1 MDRLTSM
8 AVFVT
13 VVERGS
19 LTRAADAHGM
29 SRAMV
34 TRHLAELE
42 SWLDARL
49 LHRTTRRLALTAA
62 GEVAVD
68 RCRAMLALGED
79 LQSAL
84 CSDDATPRGR
94 LRLTCSTS
102 FGISVL
108 AALVAEYTARYPQT
122 AIDLLQV
129 DRTVNLVEERMD
141 LAIRIASRL
150 DPGLIGRRLSV
161 CRSVLCASPGYLA
174 RAGAPIVPA
183 DLGTHAC
190 LTHHF
195 VGNTL
200 WQLRRGDACEA
211 VAVGGSFSANDATS
225 LQQGARVGAGI
236 AMLPTYL
243 VGDDLRVGALVRVL
257 PDWNV
262 PDMGI
267 HAVYQSRRHMPSI
280 LRSFV
285 DFLAVRFG
293 DAPAWDHGLFRQAAE
308 KPGD

>member
-1 MDRLTSM
+1 MDRLTAM
-8 AVFVT
+8 RVFVT

-19 LTRAADAHGM
+19 LSRAADALDM

-62 GEVAVD
+62 GELALD
-68 RCRAMLALGED
+68 RCRAMLALGEG
-79 LQSAL
+79 LQGAL
-84 CSDDATPRGR
+84 RSDDMMPRGR

-102 FGISVL
+102 FGLSVI

-122 AIDLLQV
+122 AIDLLLL
-129 DRTVNLVEERMD
+129 DRTVNLVEERVD
-141 LAIRIASRL
+141 LAIRIARSL
-150 DPGLIGRRLSV
+150 DPGLVGRRLSV
-161 CRSVLCASPGYLA
+161 CRSVLCASPTYLA
-174 RAGAPIVPA
+174 RAGMPTVPA
-183 DLGTHAC
+183 DLGAQAC

-200 WQLRRGDACEA
+200 WSLQRGDEEA
-211 VAVGGSFSANDATS
+211 SVAVRGGFSANDATC

-243 VGDDLRVGALVRVL
+243 VADDLRSGALIRVL
-257 PDWNV
+257 PDWDA
-262 PDMGI
+262 PEMGI
-267 HAVYQSRRHMPSI
+267 HAVYQSRRQMPAI
-280 LRSFV
+280 MRSFL
-285 DFLAVRFG
+285 DFLIERLG
-293 DAPAWDHGLFRQAAE
+293 DPPAWDRGLF
-308 KPGD
+308 

>member
-1 MDRLTSM
+1 MDRLTAM

-19 LTRAADAHGM
+19 LSKAADALDM

-62 GEVAVD
+62 GEAALD

-79 LQSAL
+79 LQSTL
-84 CSDDATPRGR
+84 RSDATTPSGR

-108 AALVAEYTARYPQT
+108 AALVAEYTALHPQT
-122 AIDLLQV
+122 SIDLLQL

-141 LAIRIASRL
+141 LAIRIARTL
-150 DPGLIGRRLSV
+150 DPGLVGRRLSV
-161 CRSVLCASPGYLA
+161 CRSVLCASPAYLS
-174 RAGAPIVPA
+174 RAGAPVAPE
-183 DLGTHAC
+183 DLGAHVC

-200 WQLRRGDACEA
+200 WSLQRGEVTES
-211 VAVGGSFSANDATS
+211 VAVRGSFSANDATC

-243 VGDDLRVGALVRVL
+243 VADDLRAGALIRVL
-257 PDWNV
+257 PEWSV
-262 PDMGI
+262 PEMGI
-267 HAVYQSRRHMPSI
+267 HAVYQSRRQMPAI
-280 LRSFV
+280 MRSFL
-285 DFLAVRFG
+285 DFLVARLG
-293 DAPAWDHGLFRQAAE
+293 DPPAWDRGLF
-308 KPGD
+308 

>member
-1 MDRLTSM
+1 MDRLTAM
-8 AVFVT
+8 TVFVT

-19 LTRAADAHGM
+19 LSKAADALDM

-62 GEVAVD
+62 GEIALE
-68 RCRAMLALGED
+68 RCRAMLALGEG

-84 CSDDATPRGR
+84 RSDASTPRGR

-108 AALVAEYTARYPQT
+108 AALVAEYTALHPQT
-122 AIDLLQV
+122 AIDLLQL

-141 LAIRIASRL
+141 LAIRIARVIDS
-150 DPGLIGRRLSV
+150 GLVGRQLSV
-161 CRSVLCASPGYLA
+161 CRSVLCASPAYLS
-174 RAGAPIVPA
+174 RTGAPVVPA
-183 DLGTHAC
+183 DLGAHVC

-200 WQLRRGDACEA
+200 WSLQRGDVVEA
-211 VAVGGSFSANDATS
+211 VAVRGSFSANDATC

-243 VGDDLRVGALVRVL
+243 VADDLRAGALIRVL
-257 PDWNV
+257 PEWNV
-262 PDMGI
+262 PEMGI
-267 HAVYQSRRHMPSI
+267 HAVYQSRRQMPAI
-280 LRSFV
+280 MRSFL
-285 DFLAVRFG
+285 DFLVARLG
-293 DAPAWDHGLFRQAAE
+293 DPPAWDRGLF
-308 KPGD
+308 